1 MGVIGRPIVAAQ
13 LHGWRLSQRPERFTE
28 LFFTDVAQVSAT
40 ASSPHLINHIP
51 TFTIHNLEHQS
62 TKYHYEI
69 AAIPSD
75 TGVAQPLGG
84 GEATL
89 AHNQSQTFEQTIAIP
104 EFMVRTMV
112 KISLE
117 YEGISFG
124 QNAPSPQGQSLHY
137 WIESNGSGSEGA

>member
-1 MGVIGRPIVAAQ
+1 MGIVGHPIVAAQ
-13 LHGWRLSQRPERFTE
+13 LHEWQLSPRPERFTE
-28 LFFTDVAQVSAT
+28 LFFTDAAQVSAI
-40 ASSPHLINHIP
+40 ASSPHLTNHIP

-62 TKYHYEI
+62 TRYRYEI
-69 AAIPSD
+69 TAIPSD

-89 AHNQSQTFEQTIAIP
+89 AHNQRQTFEQTIAIP
-104 EFMVRTMV
+104 RFMVRTMV

-124 QNAPSPQGQSLHY
+124 QNTPSPKGQSIHY
-137 WIESNGSGSEGA
+137 WIEGNRPGSEGA